1 MYKKTLQSVK
11 NPLTTE
17 VDSVN
22 ARKPHFIFSAEN
34 PRYPVKYNLDHQG
47 VQDLLTKK
55 GYRFDVIQGH
65 YGSPENSIL
74 VHNPNKHAVRYL
86 QKLAEGLGQ
95 ESSIYS
101 DGYNH
106 EMHFHH
112 GEHAGQHLKGQ
123 GTNFHKRPPE
133 DYFSTLK
140 DGTTF
145 THSFDMEN
153 FHEPEMSKLKPE
165 GYVKKSEDELTL
177 IHYSPTQGLKSIN
190 PIHQGN
196 RIKDSSSKYGRPEH
210 PVSFF
215 YRQDSPTEDLVT
227 QGSNS
232 KYHVK
237 TQEAKLY
244 DLGLDKDKVSQHLKQ
259 SGQTLNPGI
268 VTRDELHG
276 ELKKRGF
283 HGFYNSQHERED
295 MRGVVG
301 LYHETP
307 VESEESLNNIQKGI
321 QSPSKHIGLD
331 RLKQIKSD
339 NHIGAGGKEYSEEE
353 VGHAI
358 NERQTN
364 VANKMVAGASKQE
377 KIRAQNEENAAK
389 GIGGAL
395 PTDFPWMNKPKPT
408 DKGSDKIRG
417 VADRYAASKGMR
429 LQHKMPAVKVDPTRA
444 KRIADAYHQANHEP
458 QAQHVQQAYQ
468 ALVKETNDQ
477 FKHILNSGLKISK
490 IKPGQENPYKTS
502 KDLFH
507 DIHNNNHI
515 WYFPTESG
523 YGSDPNQADSAHP
536 MLQPTE
542 HMHEGQPMVANDV
555 FRIVHDYFGHAKEG
569 HGFGAEGEENAWKN
583 HMQMYSPMAQ
593 KALTAET
600 RGQNSWVNFGPHGE
614 NNRKNPANTIYADQK
629 ATVLPDWAMDSEHNS
644 IYKQLGGL
652 KKREIIMMKGA
663 KQRLFPFNPNADIT
677 DQNHNNT
684 KQWVNASSFNRDNVP
699 SVVGN
704 ARQRA
709 LLNLYKKTQTR
720 KNPNSGELEVLLHRG
735 MHPIE
740 HHNTIENNN
749 HTYDKTSWT
758 PNYNTAHNF
767 AQDYFRNAM
776 ENPNDIQEQESTYGK
791 KIDMS
796 GPKTMSSWI
805 PVKHIHSIPMF
816 SIKNQNQQDHSLR
829 ENLKNEHEVI
839 VNPHKLNTHQ
849 PEKNTTKNSV
859 QSVYSQMQLKKREI
873 IMMKGAMNRLAP
885 FNPDKNLNPED
896 HKATE
901 NWTKEGDDQDARQN
915 VPEIH
920 ANAKIRALHKLTG
933 KTQVRR
939 HPKTGERMFL
949 LHRGMAESEFQT
961 NHING
966 VANYPPNS
974 FTSWTPSYKVASGFA
989 SDHLENLGKSPRV
1002 VSAWIPESHIHNV
1015 PNATLIPDENT
1026 QFRTEH
1032 EVIVN
1037 HKGKIAHANPKIVEL
1052 AKEPRKDLNQK
1063 INLTAQAK
1071 ASEKELPNAWQDDHK
1086 RMVQRQQRAE
1096 EFKRKKFGKR
1106 EAIVLQPLQKGDISN
1121 KIKSGIAGL
1130 AIAAG
1135 TMAPMDTSK
1144 QTQVPQPTQPKVVEN
1159 KPTTP
1164 TKKDRVLSGIKFIE
1178 SSNGK
1183 NTDHAEMKSGL
1194 FKGDKAYGSYGLM
1207 PVVIRE
1213 TIKRIPNLMQAHSAA
1228 LGLTGQE
1235 FHDYMDKNPKL
1246 EHLIASKHY
1255 DHIVKALGEN
1265 PMHIGYAWLNG
1276 IAGTKKA
1283 IKNGRQFKDHHYVQ
1297 KLMNQLHPP
1306 VKNIKKQEK

>member
-11 NPLTTE
+11 NPLHTE

-22 ARKPHFIFSAEN
+22 TRQPHFIFSAEN

-47 VQDLLTKK
+47 VQDLLAKK

-65 YGSPENSIL
+65 YGKPEQSIL
-74 VHNPNKHAVRYL
+74 VHNPSKHAVRYL
-86 QKLAEGLGQ
+86 QNLAQGLGQ

-106 EMHFHH
+106 EMHFHG
-112 GEHAGQHLKGQ
+112 GEHTGQHLKGQ
-123 GTNFHKRPPE
+123 GTNFHKRPPQ

-153 FHEPEMSKLKPE
+153 YHESEMSKLKPE
-165 GYVKKSEDELTL
+165 GYVKKSEDNLTL
-177 IHYSPTQGLKSIN
+177 IHYSPNQGLKSISPN
-190 PIHQGN
+190 FQGN
-196 RIKDSSSKYGRPEH
+196 RIKDSSSKHGRPEH

-227 QGSNS
+227 QGSQS
-232 KYHVK
+232 KYHVQ
-237 TQEAKLY
+237 TQNSKLY
-244 DLGLDKDKVSQHLKQ
+244 DIGHDKDNVYQHLKS

-283 HGFYNSQHERED
+283 HGFYNSQHDRED

-307 VESEESLNNIQKGI
+307 VVHEESLDTIQKAI
-321 QSPSKHIGLD
+321 NSPSKHIGLD

-339 NHIGAGGKEYSEEE
+339 NHIGAGGKEYSEDE

-377 KIRAQNEENAAK
+377 KLRAQNEENAAK

-395 PTDFPWMNKPKPT
+395 PTDFPWMNAKPKAA
-408 DKGSDKIRG
+408 DKGSDNIRKL
-417 VADRYAASKGMR
+417 ADTYAATKGIK
-429 LQHKMPAVKVDPTRA
+429 LQHKMPPVKVDPTRA

-468 ALVKETNDQ
+468 ALIGETNDQ

-490 IKPGQENPYKTS
+490 IKPGQDNPYKSS

-507 DIHNNNHI
+507 DLHNNNHI

-523 YGSDPNQADSAHP
+523 FGSGQADTSHP

-542 HMHEGQPMVANDV
+542 HMHEGQPMAANDV

-600 RGQNSWVNFGPHGE
+600 RGQNSWVNYGPHGE
-614 NNRKNPANTIYADQK
+614 ENRKNPANTKYADQK
-629 ATVLPDWAMDSEHNS
+629 ATVLPDWASDSEHHS
-644 IYKQLGGL
+644 IYKQLGNL
-652 KKREIIMMKGA
+652 KKRE
-663 KQRLFPFNPNADIT
+663 
-677 DQNHNNT
+677 
-684 KQWVNASSFNRDNVP
+684 
-699 SVVGN
+699 
-704 ARQRA
+704 
-709 LLNLYKKTQTR
+709 
-720 KNPNSGELEVLLHRG
+720 
-735 MHPIE
+735 
-740 HHNTIENNN
+740 
-749 HTYDKTSWT
+749 
-758 PNYNTAHNF
+758 
-767 AQDYFRNAM
+767 
-776 ENPNDIQEQESTYGK
+776 
-791 KIDMS
+791 
-796 GPKTMSSWI
+796 
-805 PVKHIHSIPMF
+805 
-816 SIKNQNQQDHSLR
+816 
-829 ENLKNEHEVI
+829 VI
-839 VNPHKLNTHQ
+839 
-849 PEKNTTKNSV
+849 
-859 QSVYSQMQLKKREI
+859 
-873 IMMKGAMNRLAP
+873 MKGAMNRLAP
-885 FNPDKNLNPED
+885 FNPDKNVSQQD
-896 HKATE
+896 HDATE
-901 NWTKEGDDQDARQN
+901 NWTMEGVDQDARQN

-920 ANAKIRALHKLTG
+920 ANAKIRALHKLSG

-966 VANYPPNS
+966 IANYAPNS
-974 FTSWTPSYKVASGFA
+974 FTSWTPSHKVASGFA
-989 SDHLENLGKSPRV
+989 NDHLEHLAKNPRV

-1015 PNATLIPDENT
+1015 PNQVTVPDESK

-1037 HKGKIAHANPKIVEL
+1037 HKGKFPHAHPKVVEL
-1052 AKEPRKDLNQK
+1052 VKEPRKDLNQK
-1063 INLTAQAK
+1063 INLKAQAK
-1071 ASEKELPNAWQDDHK
+1071 QSETELPNAWENDHK

-1096 EFKRKKFGKR
+1096 DFKRKKFGKR
-1106 EAIVLQPLQKGDISN
+1106 EAVMLKPLQKGDVSN

-1135 TMAPMDTSK
+1135 TLAPMDTSK
-1144 QTQVPQPTQPKVVEN
+1144 QTQTPQPTPPQVVA
-1159 KPTTP
+1159 PAPP

-1178 SSNGK
+1178 SSGGK
-1183 NTDHAEMKSGL
+1183 FTDHQEMKSGM

-1213 TIKRIPNLMQAHSAA
+1213 TIKRHPTLMQVHSAA
-1228 LGLTGQE
+1228 LGLSGKD
-1235 FHDYMDKNPKL
+1235 FHDYMDQNPKL
-1246 EHLIASKHY
+1246 EHIIASKHY
-1255 DHIVKALGEN
+1255 DHITRALGEN
-1265 PMHIGYAWLNG
+1265 PMKIGYAWLNG
-1276 IAGTKKA
+1276 IQGTKNAVKA
-1283 IKNGRQFKDHHYVQ
+1283 NKPLKDHHYVQ

-1306 VKNIKKQEK
+1306 VKKPLGPNSKK